1 MATVILFGCSDFP
14 LSDIAAVIVAREFS
28 TVVIAA
34 QAEPP
39 VMLLIGDD
47 APPRYVD
54 AAIDLVVRKGGYFLR
69 VRNDDREEWVR
80 RLVRAATRKTPKR
93 LP

>member
-1 MATVILFGCSDFP
+1 MATVILFGCPEFS
-14 LSDIAAVIVAREFS
+14 LCDIAAVIVAREFS

-54 AAIDLVVRKGGYFLR
+54 PAIDLIVRKGGYFLR

-80 RLVRAATRKTPKR
+80 RLVRAATQRAPR
-93 LP
+93 QFR